1 MRTTRPAPRAGLEV
15 LRPTPIRVGSTQ
27 RCDHPVTWG
36 EEDRPVT
43 IADSPEQPPRR
54 RRELAAWA
62 LLAFLLAA
70 IGFLV
75 WWLSM
80 ADASMTGCGGG

>member
-1 MRTTRPAPRAGLEV
+1 
-15 LRPTPIRVGSTQ
+15 
-27 RCDHPVTWG
+27 
-36 EEDRPVT
+36 VT
-43 IADSPEQPPRR
+43 IAESPEQPPRR